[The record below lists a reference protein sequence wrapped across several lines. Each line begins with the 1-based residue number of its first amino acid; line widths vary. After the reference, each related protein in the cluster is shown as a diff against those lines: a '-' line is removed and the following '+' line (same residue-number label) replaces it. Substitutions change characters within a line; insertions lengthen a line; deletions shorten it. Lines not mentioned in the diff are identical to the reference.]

1 MEAISVVPFTN
12 LTVNLLFSSCI
23 PVTIAYTENASE
35 LNSALLPFML
45 APTTDALPLSSTWTT
60 DASLAFAI
68 SLVVSDTLIGTS
80 GSISWPSY
88 ENVISTA
95 ITFSTV

>member
-1 MEAISVVPFTN
+1 
-12 LTVNLLFSSCI
+12 
-23 PVTIAYTENASE
+23 
-35 LNSALLPFML
+35 ML

-80 GSISWPSY
+80 GSISWSSY
-88 ENVISTA
+88 KNVISTA